1 MYGSDIKS
9 YAELFLPY
17 HTYLIS
23 VASVTESNHAY
34 GIPIN
39 TFLWT
44 IDKGTLIEPIEEVE
58 PPEDSLPPPTR
69 LTVTMFDSFHHQPEG
84 LEFDVLAIVVNVA
97 LPTCA
102 ANGSR
107 IQELI
112 IMDNQKKPKKLTLWE
127 SFIDHV
133 GIYIAEQLNQY
144 PIILARKIAKS
155 KSYAGLTSRFATT
168 IQINPPYPQVAAL
181 RKWATSNE
189 QLLIAYTKKSIT
201 STGSLQLIPFEDEI
215 ISIADAHQHLPPVQH
230 ANKSLLGFVHRG
242 DSIVQLVAVPQI
254 LFQALN
260 HPLIYSYNKCQFDIT
275 ITDNSGSATALISDE
290 AAETMLHLT
299 SEEIYDIRC
308 TKKQMLPLANVTRQ
322 LSGKTFTIQVKN
334 SFAKTMDGTPANL
347 IILLY
352 VEKEN
357 IISAP
362 SSPAPMNTAA
372 SSKRK
377 IGKDKEEATSHRRHA
392 PSPKLP
398 LQNTITSVHGCMSIP
413 TALSTLIGSQ
423 IIKAIITII
432 SIIPLCF
439 LNPLPS
445 IS

>member
-69 LTVTMFDSFHHQPEG
+69 LTLTMFDSFHHQPEG

-97 LPTCA
+97 MPTCA

-242 DSIVQLVAVPQI
+242 DSIVQLAAVPQI
-254 LFQALN
+254 LFQ
-260 HPLIYSYNKCQFDIT
+260 
-275 ITDNSGSATALISDE
+275 DNSGSATALIADE

-322 LSGKTFTIQVKN
+322 LSGKIFTIQVKK
-334 SFAKTMDGTPANL
+334 SFAKTMDGTPAKL
-347 IILLY
+347 IILSY

-377 IGKDKEEATSHRRHA
+377 TGKDKEEATSHRRHA
-392 PSPKLP
+392 PEPKTP
-398 LQNTITSVHGCMSIP
+398 PPKHHN
-413 TALSTLIGSQ
+413 
-423 IIKAIITII
+423 K
-432 SIIPLCF
+432 
-439 LNPLPS
+439 
-445 IS
+445 